1 MVIKKLFKSF
11 FIFLDINQANCL
23 FPLMTLFKL
32 DWAFPSQES
41 SFAGGEK
48 FLEYLEAG
56 GPADEIEGFKILW
69 RVTNPLNGTGTFVAE
84 ATDISKMWEHAA
96 PWIKGFGCMCE
107 VEAVFSDEQF
117 VATAK
122 KIYTS

>member
-1 MVIKKLFKSF
+1 M
-11 FIFLDINQANCL
+11 A
-23 FPLMTLFKL
+23 LFKL
-32 DWAFPSQES
+32 DWAFPTQES

-56 GPADEIEGFKILW
+56 GPADQTEGFKILW

-117 VATAK
+117 VTTAK
-122 KIYTS
+122 KIYAS